1 MKINEKPRTV
11 YVTLGLLE
19 EYMGLDEMLDILL
32 QAKLRAE
39 VEGISDV
46 QLDITKE
53 KGYYGD
59 VEQLTL
65 RIVGQR
71 PETAEEVA
79 IRLDA
84 EQRETSA
91 RIKKLERELQALRGN

>member
-1 MKINEKPRTV
+1 MNEKPRTV

-32 QAKLRAE
+32 QAKQRAE
-39 VEGISDV
+39 AEGISDV

-53 KGYYGD
+53 KGYYGEVD
-59 VEQLTL
+59 LIL
-65 RIVGQR
+65 RLEGRR
-71 PETAEEVA
+71 PETAEEVV